1 MSSIHLGDLPTWL
14 AAGGTIAAVIVAL
27 VVARSGSQQ
36 ATEERRIAAEN
47 LQAERDR
54 VERQRQIDRDTSRL
68 LEIYDLY
75 AKWRTPDGSQ

>member
-1 MSSIHLGDLPTWL
+1 MSAIHLGDLPTWL
-14 AAGGTIAAVIVAL
+14 AAGGTIAAVVVAL
-27 VVARSGSQQ
+27 VVARGGTRQ
-36 ATEERRIAAEN
+36 AAEERRIAADN

-75 AKWRTPDGSQ
+75 AK